1 MKKFIAV
8 SLSAAMVLSLAA
20 CGNNGQTGGTTASIV
35 PATTPATSATEA
47 TEAPETEAT
56 EATIATLSDDE
67 ALEKSEGVMT
77 YAEYAEAAIDDEV
90 VIEAYVQAKQSWWED
105 KATIYL
111 QDPDGAYF
119 CYDMECSEEDYDLL
133 VEGQKIKVTGF
144 KSEWSGEVEIIDATF
159 EIEDGLWISEPVDA
173 TDLLGTDEL
182 IDLQNQRVSFSEM
195 TVVSVEFKN
204 EQPGDDIYVTLS
216 LDDEEYEFCL
226 EYYLN
231 GDDADFYDLVSNLEE
246 GDVVD
251 VEGFLYWYEG
261 PNTHITSVTVVESA
275 SDAED
280 NEDADEV
287 DAEETTDESVEE
299 SEEA

>member
-8 SLSAAMVLSLAA
+8 SLTAAMALSVAA
-20 CGNNGQTGGTTASIV
+20 CGGNNTSGTTASIV

-47 TEAPETEAT
+47 TTASETEAT
-56 EATIATLSDDE
+56 EATTATLSDDE

-77 YAEYAEAAIDDEV
+77 YAEYAEAELDAEV
-90 VIEAYVQAKQSWWED
+90 VIEAFVQAKQSWWED

-119 CYDMECSEEDYDLL
+119 CYEMACSEEDYDLL
-133 VEGQKIKVTGF
+133 VEGQKIKVTGY
-144 KSEWSGEVEIIDATF
+144 KSEWSGEIEITDATF
-159 EIEDGLWISEPVDA
+159 EIEDGLWIAEPVDA

-182 IDLQNQRVSFSEM
+182 IDLQNQFVSFSEM
-195 TVVSVEFKN
+195 TVVSVAFKN
-204 EQPGDDIYVTLS
+204 DQPGDDIYVTLS
-216 LDDEEYEFCL
+216 KDDEEYEFCL

-246 GDVVD
+246 GEVVD

-261 PNTHITSVTVVESA
+261 PNTHITAITVIETEDETEESDDESA
-275 SDAED
+275 
-280 NEDADEV
+280 DETV
-287 DAEETTDESVEE
+287 DETEETEE

>member
-20 CGNNGQTGGTTASIV
+20 CGNSNTSGTTASII

-47 TEAPETEAT
+47 TEASETEAT
-56 EATIATLSDDE
+56 EATSATLSDDE

-90 VIEAYVQAKQSWWED
+90 VIEAFVQAKQSWWDD
-105 KATIYL
+105 KATVYL

-119 CYDMECSEEDYDLL
+119 CYEMECSEEDYDLL

-144 KSEWSGEVEIIDATF
+144 KAEWSGEIEITDATF

-182 IDLQNQRVSFSEM
+182 IDLQNQRVSFADM
-195 TVVSVEFKN
+195 TVVSIAFKN
-204 EQPGDDIYVTLS
+204 DQPGDDIYVTLS

-231 GDDADFYDLVSNLEE
+231 GDDADFYDLVSNLQE
-246 GDVVD
+246 GDLVD

-261 PNTHITSVTVVESA
+261 PNTHITSVTVLEAADDVEETEETEET
-275 SDAED
+275 D
-280 NEDADEV
+280 
-287 DAEETTDESVEE
+287 DAEETTVD

>member
-8 SLSAAMVLSLAA
+8 SLTAAMALSVAA
-20 CGNNGQTGGTTASIV
+20 CGGNNTSGTTASIV

-47 TEAPETEAT
+47 TEASETEAT

-105 KATIYL
+105 KATVYL

-119 CYDMECSEEDYDLL
+119 CYEMECSEEDYDLL
-133 VEGQKIKVTGF
+133 VEGQKIKVTGY
-144 KSEWSGEVEIIDATF
+144 KSEWSGEIEIIDATF
-159 EIEDGLWISEPVDA
+159 EIEDGLWIAEPVDA

-182 IDLQNQRVSFSEM
+182 IDLQNQFVSFSEM
-195 TVVSVEFKN
+195 TVVSVAFKN
-204 EQPGDDIYVTLS
+204 DQPGDDIYVTLS
-216 LDDEEYEFCL
+216 KDDEEYEFCL
-226 EYYLN
+226 EFYLN
-231 GDDADFYDLVSNLEE
+231 GSDEDFYTLVSELEE
-246 GDVVD
+246 GEVVD

-261 PNTHITSVTVVESA
+261 PNTHITSITVVETV
-275 SDAED
+275 D
-280 NEDADEV
+280 
-287 DAEETTDESVEE
+287 DAEEDVEE
-299 SEEA
+299 TVEETEEA

>member
-8 SLSAAMVLSLAA
+8 SLSAAMLLSIAA
-20 CGNNGQTGGTTASIV
+20 CADNGQTGGTTASIV

-47 TEAPETEAT
+47 TTASETEAT
-56 EATIATLSDDE
+56 EATTATLSDDE

-77 YAEYAEAAIDDEV
+77 YAEYAEAELDAEV
-90 VIEAYVQAKQSWWED
+90 VIEAFVQAKQSWWED

-119 CYDMECSEEDYDLL
+119 CYEMACSEEDYDLL
-133 VEGQKIKVTGF
+133 VEGQKIKVTGY

-159 EIEDGLWISEPVDA
+159 EIEDGLWIAEPVDA
-173 TDLLGTDEL
+173 TDLLGTDDL
-182 IDLQNQRVSFSEM
+182 IDLQNQLVSFSEM
-195 TVVSVEFKN
+195 TVVSVAFKN
-204 EQPGDDIYVTLS
+204 DQPGDDIYVTLS
-216 LDDEEYEFCL
+216 KDDEEYEFCL

-246 GDVVD
+246 GEVVD

-261 PNTHITSVTVVESA
+261 PNTHITAITVIETEDETEESDDESA
-275 SDAED
+275 
-280 NEDADEV
+280 DETV
-287 DAEETTDESVEE
+287 DETEETEE

>member
-8 SLSAAMVLSLAA
+8 SLTAAMALSVAA
-20 CGNNGQTGGTTASIV
+20 CGGSNTSGTTASIV

-47 TEAPETEAT
+47 TEASETEAT
-56 EATIATLSDDE
+56 EATTATLSDAE

-77 YAEYAEAAIDDEV
+77 YAEYAEAELDAEV
-90 VIEAYVQAKQSWWED
+90 VIEAFVQAKQSWWED

-119 CYDMECSEEDYDLL
+119 CYDMACSEEDYDLL
-133 VEGQKIKVTGF
+133 VEGQKIKVTGY
-144 KSEWSGEVEIIDATF
+144 KSEWSGEIEIVDATF
-159 EIEDGLWISEPVDA
+159 EIEDGLWIAEPVDA

-182 IDLQNQRVSFSEM
+182 IDLQNQLVSFSEM

-204 EQPGDDIYVTLS
+204 DQPGDDIYVTLS
-216 LDDEEYEFCL
+216 KDDEEYEICL
-226 EYYLN
+226 EFYLN
-231 GDDADFYDLVSNLEE
+231 GSDDAFYTLVSDLEE
-246 GDVVD
+246 GTVVD

-261 PNTHITSVTVVESA
+261 PNTHITAITIVVTEDEETEESVDESA
-275 SDAED
+275 
-280 NEDADEV
+280 DETV
-287 DAEETTDESVEE
+287 DETVEE

>member
-8 SLSAAMVLSLAA
+8 SLTAAMALSVAA
-20 CGNNGQTGGTTASIV
+20 CGGNNTSGTTASIV

-56 EATIATLSDDE
+56 EATTATLSDAE

-77 YAEYAEAAIDDEV
+77 YAEYAEAEFDTEV
-90 VIEAYVQAKQSWWED
+90 VIEAFVQAKQSWWDD
-105 KATIYL
+105 KATVYL

-119 CYDMECSEEDYDLL
+119 CYEMACSEEDYDLL
-133 VEGQKIKVTGF
+133 VEGQKIKVTGY
-144 KSEWSGEVEIIDATF
+144 KAEWSGEIEISEATF
-159 EIEDGLWISEPVDA
+159 EIEDGLWIAEPVDA

-182 IDLQNQRVSFSEM
+182 IDLQNQLVSFSEM

-204 EQPGDDIYVTLS
+204 DQPGDDIYVTLS
-216 LDDEEYEFCL
+216 KDDEEYEFCL
-226 EYYLN
+226 EFYLN
-231 GDDADFYDLVSNLEE
+231 GSDDAFYTLVSDLEE
-246 GDVVD
+246 GTVVD

-261 PNTHITSVTVVESA
+261 PNTHITAITVVET
-275 SDAED
+275 ED
-280 NEDADEV
+280 EETEESVDESADETA
-287 DAEETTDESVEE
+287 DETVEE

>member
-8 SLSAAMVLSLAA
+8 SLTAAMALSVAA
-20 CGNNGQTGGTTASIV
+20 CGGNNTSGTTASIV

-47 TEAPETEAT
+47 TTAAETEAT
-56 EATIATLSDDE
+56 EATTATLSDDE

-77 YAEYAEAAIDDEV
+77 YAEYAEAELDAEV
-90 VIEAYVQAKQSWWED
+90 VIEAFVQAKQSWWED
-105 KATIYL
+105 KATVYL

-133 VEGQKIKVTGF
+133 VEGQKIKVTGY
-144 KSEWSGEVEIIDATF
+144 KSEWSGEIEITDATF
-159 EIEDGLWISEPVDA
+159 EIEDGLWIAEPVDA

-182 IDLQNQRVSFSEM
+182 IDLQNQFVSFSEM
-195 TVVSVEFKN
+195 TVVSVAFKN
-204 EQPGDDIYVTLS
+204 DQPGDDIYVTLS
-216 LDDEEYEFCL
+216 KDDEEYEFCL
-226 EYYLN
+226 EFYLN

-246 GDVVD
+246 GEVVD

-261 PNTHITSVTVVESA
+261 PNTHITAITVIETEDETEESDDESA
-275 SDAED
+275 
-280 NEDADEV
+280 DETV
-287 DAEETTDESVEE
+287 DETEE

>member
-47 TEAPETEAT
+47 TEASETEAT

-67 ALEKSEGVMT
+67 ALEKGEGVMT

-90 VIEAYVQAKQSWWED
+90 VIEAYVQAKQSWWDD
-105 KATIYL
+105 KATVYL

-231 GDDADFYDLVSNLEE
+231 GDDADFYDLVSNLQE
-246 GDVVD
+246 GDLVD

-261 PNTHITSVTVVESA
+261 PNTHITSVTVLEA
-275 SDAED
+275 AD
-280 NEDADEV
+280 DADETEETEE
-287 DAEETTDESVEE
+287 AEETVE

>member
-20 CGNNGQTGGTTASIV
+20 CGNSNTSGTTASII
-35 PATTPATSATEA
+35 PATTPATSATET
-47 TEAPETEAT
+47 TEASETEAT
-56 EATIATLSDDE
+56 EATSATLSDDE

-90 VIEAYVQAKQSWWED
+90 VIEAFVQAKQSWWDD
-105 KATIYL
+105 KATVYL

-119 CYDMECSEEDYDLL
+119 CYEMECSEEDYDLL

-144 KSEWSGEVEIIDATF
+144 KAEWSGEIEITDATF

-182 IDLQNQRVSFSEM
+182 IDLQNQRVSFADM
-195 TVVSVEFKN
+195 TVVSIAFKN
-204 EQPGDDIYVTLS
+204 DQPGDDIYVTLS

-231 GDDADFYDLVSNLEE
+231 GDDADFYDLVSNLQE

-280 NEDADEV
+280 NDEAEEDSADE
-287 DAEETTDESVEE
+287 TTEESVEE

>member
-8 SLSAAMVLSLAA
+8 SLTAAMALSVAA
-20 CGNNGQTGGTTASIV
+20 CGGNNTSGTTASIV

-47 TEAPETEAT
+47 TEASETEAT

-77 YAEYAEAAIDDEV
+77 YAEYAEAEFDAEV
-90 VIEAYVQAKQSWWED
+90 VIEAFVQAKQSWWED
-105 KATIYL
+105 KATVYL

-133 VEGQKIKVTGF
+133 VEGQKIKVTGY
-144 KSEWSGEVEIIDATF
+144 KSEWSGEIEIVDATF
-159 EIEDGLWISEPVDA
+159 EIEDGLWIAEPVDA

-182 IDLQNQRVSFSEM
+182 IDLQNQLVSFSEM
-195 TVVSVEFKN
+195 TVVSVAFKN
-204 EQPGDDIYVTLS
+204 DQPGDDIYVTLS
-216 LDDEEYEFCL
+216 KDDEEYEFCL

-231 GDDADFYDLVSNLEE
+231 GSDDAFYTLVSELEE
-246 GDVVD
+246 GEVVD

-261 PNTHITSVTVVESA
+261 PNTHITSITVVETV
-275 SDAED
+275 D
-280 NEDADEV
+280 
-287 DAEETTDESVEE
+287 DAEEDVEE
-299 SEEA
+299 TVEETEEA

>member
-8 SLSAAMVLSLAA
+8 SLTAAMALSVAA
-20 CGNNGQTGGTTASIV
+20 CGGNNTSGTTASIV

-47 TEAPETEAT
+47 TTAAETEAT
-56 EATIATLSDDE
+56 EATTVTLSDDE

-77 YAEYAEAAIDDEV
+77 YAEYAEAELDAEV
-90 VIEAYVQAKQSWWED
+90 VIEAFVQAKQSWWED
-105 KATIYL
+105 KATVYL

-133 VEGQKIKVTGF
+133 VEGQKIKVTGY
-144 KSEWSGEVEIIDATF
+144 KSEWSGEIEITDATF
-159 EIEDGLWISEPVDA
+159 EIEDGLWIAEPVDA

-182 IDLQNQRVSFSEM
+182 IDLQNQFVSFSEM
-195 TVVSVEFKN
+195 TVVSVAFKN
-204 EQPGDDIYVTLS
+204 DQPGDDIYVTLS
-216 LDDEEYEFCL
+216 KDDEEYEFCL
-226 EYYLN
+226 EFYLN

-246 GDVVD
+246 GEVVD

-261 PNTHITSVTVVESA
+261 PNTHITAITVIETEDETEESDDESA
-275 SDAED
+275 
-280 NEDADEV
+280 DETV
-287 DAEETTDESVEE
+287 DETEETEE

>member
-35 PATTPATSATEA
+35 PATTPATSETEA
-47 TEAPETEAT
+47 SEVSETEAT
-56 EATIATLSDDE
+56 EATAATLSDDE

-90 VIEAYVQAKQSWWED
+90 VIEAFVQAKQSWWDD
-105 KATIYL
+105 KATVYL

-119 CYDMECSEEDYDLL
+119 CYDMACSEEDYDLL

-144 KSEWSGEVEIIDATF
+144 KAEWSGEIEISDATF

-204 EQPGDDIYVTLS
+204 DQPGDDIYVTLS

-231 GDDADFYDLVSNLEE
+231 GDDADFYDLVSNLAE

-261 PNTHITSVTVVESA
+261 PNTHITSVTVLET
-275 SDAED
+275 
-280 NEDADEV
+280 AD
-287 DAEETTDESVEE
+287 DAEETEETDEAEETVE

>member
-8 SLSAAMVLSLAA
+8 SLTAAMALSVAA
-20 CGNNGQTGGTTASIV
+20 CGGNNTSGTTASIV

-56 EATIATLSDDE
+56 EATTATLSDAE

-77 YAEYAEAAIDDEV
+77 YAEYAEAEIDTEV
-90 VIEAYVQAKQSWWED
+90 VIEAFVQAKQSWWDD
-105 KATIYL
+105 KATVYL

-119 CYDMECSEEDYDLL
+119 CYEMACSEEDYDLL
-133 VEGQKIKVTGF
+133 VEGQKIKVTGY
-144 KSEWSGEVEIIDATF
+144 KAEWSGEIEISEATF
-159 EIEDGLWISEPVDA
+159 EIEDGLWIAEPVDA

-182 IDLQNQRVSFSEM
+182 IDLQNQLVSFSEM

-204 EQPGDDIYVTLS
+204 DQPGDDIYVTLS
-216 LDDEEYEFCL
+216 KDDEEYEFCL
-226 EYYLN
+226 EFYLN
-231 GDDADFYDLVSNLEE
+231 GSDDAFYTLVSDLEE
-246 GDVVD
+246 GTVVD

-261 PNTHITSVTVVESA
+261 PNTHITAITVVET
-275 SDAED
+275 ED
-280 NEDADEV
+280 EETEESVDESADETA
-287 DAEETTDESVEE
+287 DETVEE